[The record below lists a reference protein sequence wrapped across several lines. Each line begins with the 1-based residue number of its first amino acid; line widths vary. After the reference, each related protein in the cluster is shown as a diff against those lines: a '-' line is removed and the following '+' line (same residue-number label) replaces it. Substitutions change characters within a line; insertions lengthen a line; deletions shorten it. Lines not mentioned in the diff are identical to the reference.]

1 MPAKYG
7 DLGKKANDLFNK
19 GYEQGKYKVEVSSK
33 AEGFEFTTK
42 GHQDAAGKISASHEM
57 KHPCFLKTGSIIKT
71 TFTPG
76 KNALDIEA
84 ENSKLVKG
92 LKLTAIGS
100 FPIEGCPVPA
110 FNKIKG
116 AWSNDKLNVNFDSNL
131 SSSVNVDAVFAAPV
145 GNFGVKL
152 GLNAKSLELAN
163 REIAFNMNKGSIDYT
178 FRTALSMYKN
188 SYKKLK
194 NDQFSFLDKDYN
206 VVFHNQVNANTAIA
220 VSSTYN
226 SKGMSLALASKVRG
240 ACGSSNQ
247 FKIANNGVFALSH
260 ITPLRNGA
268 ELTIS
273 GEFNATNLQAGG
285 HKLGAGLKFN
295 L

>member
-7 DLGKKANDLFNK
+7 DLEKKANDLFNK
-19 GYEQGKYKVEVSSK
+19 GYEQGKYKVEVTSK
-33 AEGFEFTTK
+33 SDGFEFTTK
-42 GHQDAAGKISASHEM
+42 GHQDASGKISASHEM
-57 KHPCFLKTGSIIKT
+57 KHPCLLKTGSIMKT

-92 LKLTAIGS
+92 LKLTAVGS
-100 FPIEGCPVPA
+100 FPIEGCPIPA

-131 SSSVNVDAVFAAPV
+131 SSSVNIDAVFGAPV

-178 FRTALSMYKN
+178 FRTALN
-188 SYKKLK
+188 
-194 NDQFSFLDKDYN
+194 KDYN
-206 VVFHNQVNANTAIA
+206 VVFHNQVNDNTAIA

-226 SKGMSLALASKVRG
+226 SKGMSLALASKVKG

>member
-7 DLGKKANDLFNK
+7 DLGKKANDLFSK
-19 GYEQGKYKVEVSSK
+19 GFEHGKYKVEVASK
-33 AEGFEFTTK
+33 SDGFEFTTK
-42 GHQDAAGKISASHEM
+42 GHQDTSGNISASHEM
-57 KHPCFLKTGSIIKT
+57 KHPCLLGTGSIIKT

-76 KNALDIEA
+76 KNAVDVEC

-92 LKLTAIGS
+92 LKLTGICAI
-100 FPIEGCPVPA
+100 PVDAGCPIPS

-131 SSSVNVDAVFAAPV
+131 SSAVNVDAVFAAPV
-145 GNFGVKL
+145 GNFGCKL
-152 GLNAKSLELAN
+152 GVNAKSMELAN
-163 REIAFNMNKGSIDYT
+163 REVAFNMTKGSIDYT
-178 FRTALSMYKN
+178 FRTALN
-188 SYKKLK
+188 
-194 NDQFSFLDKDYN
+194 KDYN
-206 VVFHNQVNANTAIA
+206 VVFHNQVNDSTAIA

-226 SKGMSLALASKVRG
+226 SKGMSLALASKVKG

-247 FKIANNGVFALSH
+247 FKICNNGVFALSH

-268 ELTIS
+268 ELTVS